1 MKTNREGFLVSEHH
15 RECTACGVIFDKK
28 GVNTVTLCKSCN
40 TKRVKTNQS
49 PEQKM
54 LRRAHNRA
62 KIKNIEFNL
71 VLSDIFIP
79 KECPILKIPLVTH
92 SGSSG
97 GRFNSPALDRID
109 NTKGY
114 IRGNVWVI
122 SHRANQMK
130 VDANIEELKLF
141 AEWVMTLKN

>member
-1 MKTNREGFLVSEHH
+1 M
-15 RECTACGVIFDKK
+15 I
-28 GVNTVTLCKSCN
+28 
-40 TKRVKTNQS
+40 
-49 PEQKM
+49 
-54 LRRAHNRA
+54 
-62 KIKNIEFNL
+62 
-71 VLSDIFIP
+71 
-79 KECPILKIPLVTH
+79 TH